1 MKINLRLLLI
11 TFTVIVIISLS
22 STFIYYSTTTSLL
35 KKQYSQSLL
44 NAKNDF
50 AFELQSGIK
59 IIEEEFS
66 RIIKNSDDLTSVSLD
81 STTLDFVFTL
91 NKENAI
97 DQNSFI
103 YSKLIQ
109 PPALINSIEE
119 FIDIYPNIILL
130 YAKNKKSGNIFYGK
144 IINEKYLDKLSL
156 KIRAEIAFLV
166 DGLPN
171 QITNSGA
178 NGTYLSNFINAN
190 KQFNSSNKIDVYY
203 EELNT
208 GDFFASIY
216 RAKNLNVA
224 DVTSSFLIFN
234 TPTELYEFRN
244 TIQMIML
251 IFTLAGIL
259 LSLIFIL
266 LFTTKLRKQ
275 ISLLS
280 KTTNLIANGELNHRV
295 PIISKDELGQLG
307 TAFNDM
313 LDRLETKEKIEKR
326 YLDIVTII
334 NENPSL
340 DVLSNLL
347 LEKLIGDTGSTFG
360 AFYLID
366 NDKLKPISTYGIS
379 EETLSASVEAD
390 LYTKVI
396 QKQENVEI
404 VFEKDFPSIKTGLL
418 EINVKY
424 LLIIPIV
431 FDKNVIAVI
440 EIASEHEPSENP
452 KEYLESI
459 KEQLAIGINN
469 TASLEQLKNLVNEL
483 KVLNEQYQQ
492 QNEKIVEQNKELK
505 KLHKDLQEKAEELEE
520 QRKKAVELT
529 HVKSQFLANMSHE
542 LRTPLNSI
550 IGLTELISEDSTT
563 FPKTKDRLKIVLR
576 NGKKLLAMINNI
588 LEFSKIESG
597 KFEIT
602 KSDFIISEFLNDIFL
617 AMEPLVAEKEL
628 QLSIVYASDNDLM
641 VNTDKH
647 KLEQIILNLV
657 INAIK
662 FTEVGG
668 IKINIDVVEDKALK
682 IDIIDTGIGIS
693 DENKKLIFEEFK
705 QVDLTRTRK
714 YQGAGLGLAICRKY
728 IELLDGTISVQSNE
742 FKGTTFTLLL
752 PNVILDKL
760 PLLEKYKYSTSDLN
774 KQGNRKKLL
783 LIHGDAQNKIAIEN
797 YFEKSE
803 YDVIQSKPNLEVIDQ
818 LGNVALDGIIINAT
832 NITNVYWDILYE
844 LKKNQLTTD
853 IPLSLISIQPDS
865 NKLYLFE
872 AFEIII
878 GPRNIEKL
886 KYCLDL
892 VKLNNNSGKKI
903 LWLGEDSEERENLVQ
918 QMRSF
923 ANISLTSEIG
933 NISEDIDEI
942 KPDVLIV
949 DTIIKNETTLKLIS
963 YLQQS
968 YKIPIIATIHESID
982 ELDKQRLI
990 GAVNTMVMDF
1000 GKSPEEVFKTIDRK
1014 FSLMKKLKKSISFP
1028 IENKSLSENRETI
1041 PPVPISEPEENNFHI
1056 LVVDDDKDTLFT
1068 VGEIVKNIG
1077 CSISFANNGA
1087 ECLTQLKT
1095 ITPDLILLDIMMP
1108 VLDGFETIKKIRS
1121 DKETKDLTVYAMT
1134 AQAMLDDFDI
1144 IKKSGFNDL
1153 ITKPID
1159 TSTLSFKIQQ
1169 RIQQILKQ

>member
-35 KKQYSQSLL
+35 KKQYSQNLL
-44 NAKNDF
+44 NARNDF

-59 IIEEEFS
+59 VIEEEFS
-66 RIIKNSDDLTSVSLD
+66 KIIQNSTDLTSISLD
-81 STTLDFVFTL
+81 STDLDFVFTL
-91 NKENAI
+91 NEKNAI
-97 DQNSFI
+97 DQNSFLH
-103 YSKLIQ
+103 SKLIQ
-109 PPALINSIEE
+109 PPAIINSIKD
-119 FIDIYPNIILL
+119 FIKIYPNVILL
-130 YAKNKKSGNIFYGK
+130 YAKDKNSKNVFYGK
-144 IINEKYLDKLSL
+144 IINEDYLDKLAL
-156 KIRAEIAFLV
+156 KIRAEIAFLINN
-166 DGLPN
+166 LPN
-171 QITNSGA
+171 QVTNSET
-178 NGTYLSNFINAN
+178 NKNYLSNFINAN
-190 KQFNSSNKIDVYY
+190 KQFNSANKIDVYY
-203 EELNT
+203 EELDS

-224 DVTSSFLIFN
+224 DIPTDFLIFN
-234 TPTELYEFRN
+234 TPTELYEFRY
-244 TIQMIML
+244 TIQLIML
-251 IFTLAGIL
+251 IITLAGIL
-259 LSLIFIL
+259 LSLIFVL
-266 LFTTKLRKQ
+266 LFTTRLRKQ

-313 LDRLETKEKIEKR
+313 LDRLEAKEKTEKR
-326 YLDIVTII
+326 YLDIITII

-340 DVLSNLL
+340 DVLSNLI
-347 LEKLIGDTGSTFG
+347 LEKLIGDTDSTFG
-360 AFYLID
+360 AFYLV
-366 NDKLKPISTYGIS
+366 NGEKLKPVSTYGIS
-379 EETLSASVEAD
+379 EDTLNTSVEPD

-404 VFEKDFPSIKTGLL
+404 IFEKDFPSIKTGLL
-418 EINVKY
+418 EINIKY
-424 LLIIPIV
+424 LLVIPII
-431 FDKNVIAVI
+431 FDKKVIAVI

-469 TASLEQLKNLVNEL
+469 AASLEQLKNLVNEL

-492 QNEKIVEQNKELK
+492 QNERIVEQNIELK
-505 KLHKDLQEKAEELEE
+505 KLHKDLQEKAKELEE

-550 IGLTELISEDSTT
+550 IGLTELIAEDSTT
-563 FPKTKDRLKIVLR
+563 FPKTKDRLKIALR

-597 KFEIT
+597 KFEII

-641 VNTDKH
+641 VHTDKH

-657 INAIK
+657 SNAIK

-668 IKINIDVVEDKALK
+668 IKINVDVIEDKTLK
-682 IDIIDTGIGIS
+682 VDVIDTGIGIS

-728 IELLDGTISVQSNE
+728 IELLGGTISVQSNE
-742 FKGTTFTLLL
+742 FKGTTFSLSL

-760 PLLEKYKYSTSDLN
+760 PLLEKYKYSTGDLS
-774 KQGNRKKLL
+774 KQSNRKKLL
-783 LIHGDAQNKIAIEN
+783 LIHDDAKNKVAIEN

-803 YDVIQSKPNLEVIDQ
+803 YDVIQSKPSLEVIEQ
-818 LGNVALDGIIINAT
+818 LGDVALDGIIINAT
-832 NITNVYWDILYE
+832 NINNIYWDILHE
-844 LKKNQLTTD
+844 LKRNPLTTD
-853 IPLSLISIQPDS
+853 IPLSLISIQPNS
-865 NKLYLFE
+865 NKLYLFD

-886 KYCLDL
+886 EYCLDL
-892 VKLNNNSGKKI
+892 VKLNNNNGKKI
-903 LWLGEDSEERENLVQ
+903 LWLGEDSQARVNLVQ
-918 QMRSF
+918 QMNSF
-923 ANISLTSEIG
+923 ANISLTSEIA
-933 NISEDIDEI
+933 NISEDIDDI
-942 KPDVLIV
+942 KPDVLII
-949 DTIIKNETTLKLIS
+949 DAIIKSETTLKLIS

-968 YKIPIIATIHESID
+968 YKIPIITTLHENLD

-990 GAVNTMVMDF
+990 AAVDTMVMDF
-1000 GKSPEEVFKTIDRK
+1000 GKTPEEVFKTIDRK

-1028 IENKSLSENRETI
+1028 IENKSLSENREII
-1041 PPVPISEPEENNFHI
+1041 PPLSVSEPEENGFHVLI
-1056 LVVDDDKDTLFT
+1056 VDDDKDTLFT
-1068 VGEIVKNIG
+1068 VGEIIKNIG

-1087 ECLTQLKT
+1087 ECLAQLKT
-1095 ITPDLILLDIMMP
+1095 ITPDLVLLDIMMP

-1121 DKETKDLTVYAMT
+1121 DKETKELTVYAMT
-1134 AQAMLDDFDI
+1134 AQAMLDDFDV
-1144 IKKSGFNDL
+1144 IKNSGFDDL

-1169 RIQQILKQ
+1169 RIQQILK

>member
-44 NAKNDF
+44 NARNDF

-59 IIEEEFS
+59 VIEEDFLK
-66 RIIKNSDDLTSVSLD
+66 IIQNSTDLTSISLD
-81 STTLDFVFTL
+81 STNLDFIFTL
-91 NKENAI
+91 NEKNAI
-97 DQNSFI
+97 NQNSFVH
-103 YSKLIQ
+103 SKLIQ
-109 PPALINSIEE
+109 PPAIIKSIED
-119 FIDIYPNIILL
+119 FVKIYPNIILL
-130 YAKNKKSGNIFYGK
+130 YAKDENSKNIFYGK
-144 IINEKYLDKLSL
+144 VINEEYLDKLAL

-166 DGLPN
+166 DDMPN
-171 QITNSGA
+171 QITNSES
-178 NGTYLSNFINAN
+178 NNYYITNFINAN
-190 KQFNSSNKIDVYY
+190 KQFNSANKIDVYY
-203 EELNT
+203 EELDS

-216 RAKNLNVA
+216 RPRNLNIA
-224 DVTSSFLIFN
+224 DVPTSFLIFN
-234 TPTELYEFRN
+234 TPTELYEFRR

-251 IFTLAGIL
+251 IITLAGVL
-259 LSLIFIL
+259 LSLIFVL
-266 LFTTKLRKQ
+266 LFTTRLRKQ

-280 KTTNLIANGELNHRV
+280 KTTKLIAGGELNHRV
-295 PIISKDELGQLG
+295 PIISRDELGQLG

-313 LDRLETKEKIEKR
+313 LDRLEIKEKIEKR

-340 DVLSNLL
+340 NELSSLL
-347 LEKLIGDTGSTFG
+347 LEKLIGDTDSTFG
-360 AFYLID
+360 AFYLVD
-366 NDKLKPISTYGIS
+366 EDKLKPISTYGVS
-379 EETLSASVEAD
+379 EETLNTSVEPD

-396 QKQENVEI
+396 QKQEIIEI
-404 VFEKDFPSIKTGLL
+404 IFEKDFPSVKTGLL
-418 EINVKY
+418 EINIKY
-424 LLIIPIV
+424 LLVIPIV
-431 FDKNVIAVI
+431 FDKKVIAVI

-469 TASLEQLKNLVNEL
+469 AASLEQLKNLVNEL

-492 QNEKIVEQNKELK
+492 QNEKIIEQNIELK

-597 KFEIT
+597 KYEIT
-602 KSDFIISEFLNDIFL
+602 KSDFIVSEFLNDIFL

-628 QLSIVYASDNDLM
+628 QLSIVYASDSDLM

-657 INAIK
+657 SNAIK

-668 IKINIDVVEDKALK
+668 IKINVDIIEERTLK

-728 IELLDGTISVQSNE
+728 IELLGGSISVKSNE
-742 FKGTTFTLLL
+742 FKGTTFSLSL
-752 PNVILDKL
+752 PNIIFDKL
-760 PLLEKYKYSTSDLN
+760 PLLEKYKYSTSELN

-783 LIHGDAQNKIAIEN
+783 LIHDDAKNKVAIEN

-803 YDVIQSKPNLEVIDQ
+803 YDVIQSKPNLEIIEQ
-818 LGNVALDGIIINAT
+818 LENVDLDGIIINAT
-832 NITNVYWDILYE
+832 NITNTYWDILYE
-844 LKKNQLTTD
+844 LKRNQLTTD
-853 IPLSLISIQPDS
+853 IPLSLIAIQPNS
-865 NKLYLFE
+865 NKLYLFDT
-872 AFEIII
+872 FEIII
-878 GPRNIEKL
+878 GLKNIEKL

-892 VKLNNNSGKKI
+892 VKLNNNNGKKI
-903 LWLGEDSEERENLVQ
+903 LWLGEDSIERENLIK
-918 QMRSF
+918 QMNSF
-923 ANISLTSEIG
+923 ANITLVSEIA
-933 NISEDIDEI
+933 NISEDIDDI
-942 KPDVLIV
+942 KPDVLII
-949 DTIIKNETTLKLIS
+949 DTIIRTETTIKLIS
-963 YLQQS
+963 YLQHS
-968 YKIPIIATIHESID
+968 YKIPIIATMHEIID

-990 GAVNTMVMDF
+990 NAVDTMLMDF
-1000 GKSPEEVFKTIDRK
+1000 GKNPEEVFKTIDRK

-1028 IENKSLSENRETI
+1028 IENKNLNENKEVV
-1041 PPVPISEPEENNFHI
+1041 PPPSVSEPEENDFHVLI
-1056 LVVDDDKDTLFT
+1056 VDDDKDTLFT
-1068 VGEIVKNIG
+1068 VGEIIKNLG

-1087 ECLTQLKT
+1087 ECLELLKT

-1121 DKETKDLTVYAMT
+1121 DKGTKNLTVYAMT

-1144 IKKSGFNDL
+1144 IKNSGFDDL

-1169 RIQQILKQ
+1169 RIQQILK